1 MTELKP
7 TQQQVLAWA
16 SELRRFMKSEPF
28 EYAVQLMRQD
38 YANRF
43 FTSGPADKGARE
55 EAYRKNAALDDLL
68 SAMQTIILVAE
79 YKPED

>member
-1 MTELKP
+1 MLNLLDCQSSP
-7 TQQQVLAWA
+7 
-16 SELRRFMKSEPF
+16 
-28 EYAVQLMRQD
+28 Y
-38 YANRF
+38 F